1 MSLADFKKI
10 IDEIG
15 NWEGDHI
22 KNLRLYNA
30 GEPMLNPEFK
40 DMLLYLKD
48 KNVSDRIE
56 ITSNCSLLTKE
67 LAETIVDVG
76 IDYLRVSVYATN
88 DVDKADFT
96 RNSISVNKIIDN
108 VKYLREYR
116 ERAGKKKPFI
126 YVKTLDTLCND
137 ENLFFD
143 QYEGIAD
150 EIKIEETMDWN
161 GTIDAPGSKKMT
173 GKKICPWIF
182 YFMLINPDGS
192 VGSCCVDTEKAINH
206 GNVLTQS
213 VKDVWEGEALFNF
226 QIQQIKDR
234 KKIEFCSKCDT
245 FLNDKFTIDN
255 VDHINLDEFIRR
267 KKERLN

>member
-1 MSLADFKKI
+1 MKRGGNACSSKKQFMSLVDFKKI

-15 NWEGDHI
+15 NWEGEHI

-88 DVDKADFT
+88 DVEKADFT

-108 VKYLREYR
+108 VKYLREY
-116 ERAGKKKPFI
+116 I
-126 YVKTLDTLCND
+126 
-137 ENLFFD
+137 
-143 QYEGIAD
+143 
-150 EIKIEETMDWN
+150 
-161 GTIDAPGSKKMT
+161 
-173 GKKICPWIF
+173 
-182 YFMLINPDGS
+182 
-192 VGSCCVDTEKAINH
+192 
-206 GNVLTQS
+206 
-213 VKDVWEGEALFNF
+213 
-226 QIQQIKDR
+226 
-234 KKIEFCSKCDT
+234 
-245 FLNDKFTIDN
+245 
-255 VDHINLDEFIRR
+255 
-267 KKERLN
+267 